1 MSLPRSK
8 TIQRMVGT
16 FSYLAAKLWNSL
28 PDILEEVLAYMTLNE
43 ELDNMNQRNNF
54 GNNNNIVNM

>member
-8 TIQRMVGT
+8 TIQRVVCT